1 MDIRVI
7 LMQMIQ
13 LFLVIALGYFLFKIK
28 LLDVDLN
35 KKLTTL
41 LLSVTTPAMIVSS
54 VLSTTVTQGLNDI
67 LFVFLVGF
75 AVYLIMPILGYI
87 IVKIM
92 RVPLPQQGLYI
103 FMTVFS
109 NIGFMGFPV
118 MKAIFGNE
126 AVFLLQYLI

>member
-54 VLSTTVTQGLNDI
+54 VLSTTVT
-67 LFVFLVGF
+67 
-75 AVYLIMPILGYI
+75 
-87 IVKIM
+87 
-92 RVPLPQQGLYI
+92 
-103 FMTVFS
+103 
-109 NIGFMGFPV
+109 
-118 MKAIFGNE
+118 
-126 AVFLLQYLI
+126 

>member
-92 RVPLPQQGLYI
+92 RVPLPQQGL
-103 FMTVFS
+103 
-109 NIGFMGFPV
+109 
-118 MKAIFGNE
+118 
-126 AVFLLQYLI
+126 